1 VSTEE
6 DRIWDAEQD
15 YAALGPRPVGG
26 YLDDDEIDLTEDTED
41 EEPVTAGTPYIRFPA
56 VNYATLDEHSDLL

>member
-15 YAALGPRPVGG
+15 YALLGPRPVGG
-26 YLDDDEIDLTEDTED
+26 YLDDDEEDVAED
-41 EEPVTAGTPYIRFPA
+41 FEPVVWTGKTYIVEPPYSWS
-56 VNYATLDEHSDLL
+56 NMDEHDPRL